1 MPYHSGSKSNHN
13 DDSKGKS
20 KMDKPK
26 PKAKMNG
33 SNSKMNPPNDKGKKG
48 EISQK
53 EMARLIQHSKKH
65 EGGMKGKH
73 MRNMIKFM
81 KQGMSF
87 AMAHKKAMEL
97 DKK

>member
-1 MPYHSGSKSNHN
+1 MPYHTGSKHN

-26 PKAKMNG
+26 PKKNDT
-33 SNSKMNPPNDKGKKG
+33 SNDKGKKG

-53 EMARLIQHSKKH
+53 EMARLIQHSTKH
-65 EGGMKGKH
+65 GGMKSKH
-73 MRNMIKFM
+73 MRNMIKMM
-81 KQGMSF
+81 KEGMSF

>member
-1 MPYHSGSKSNHN
+1 MPYHYGSKSNHN
-13 DDSKGKS
+13 DDSKVKS

>member
-1 MPYHSGSKSNHN
+1 MPYHTGSNHN
-13 DDSKGKS
+13 DSKSKS
-20 KMDKPK
+20 KMGNSKPK
-26 PKAKMNG
+26 PKPKMNG
-33 SNSKMNPPNDKGKKG
+33 SKMNPPNDKGKKG

-53 EMARLIQHSKKH
+53 EMARLIEHSKKH
-65 EGGMKGKH
+65 EGGMRGKH

>member
-1 MPYHSGSKSNHN
+1 MAYGSSSMMNDSKS
-13 DDSKGKS
+13 
-20 KMDKPK
+20 KPK
-26 PKAKMNG
+26 MNNSKPKG
-33 SNSKMNPPNDKGKKG
+33 KMNPPNDKGKKG

>member
-1 MPYHSGSKSNHN
+1 MAYGSAPMMNDSKS
-13 DDSKGKS
+13 KP
-20 KMDKPK
+20 KMSNSKPK
-26 PKAKMNG
+26 PKPKKNDT
-33 SNSKMNPPNDKGKKG
+33 SNDKGKKG

-53 EMARLIQHSKKH
+53 EMARLIQHSTKH
-65 EGGMKGKH
+65 GGMKSKH
-73 MRNMIKFM
+73 MRNMIKMM

>member
-1 MPYHSGSKSNHN
+1 MPYHTGSNHN
-13 DDSKGKS
+13 DSKS
-20 KMDKPK
+20 KPKMNSSKPK
-26 PKAKMNG
+26 PKPKMNG
-33 SNSKMNPPNDKGKKG
+33 SKMNPPNDKGKKG

-53 EMARLIQHSKKH
+53 EMARLIEHSKKH
-65 EGGMKGKH
+65 EGGMRGKH

>member
-1 MPYHSGSKSNHN
+1 MAYGSSSMMNDSKS
-13 DDSKGKS
+13 KP
-20 KMDKPK
+20 KMNSSKPK
-26 PKAKMNG
+26 PKPKMNG
-33 SNSKMNPPNDKGKKG
+33 SKMNPSNDKGKKG

-53 EMARLIQHSKKH
+53 EMARLIEHSKKL
-65 EGGMKGKH
+65 EGGMRGKH

>member
-1 MPYHSGSKSNHN
+1 MAYGSAPMMN
-13 DDSKGKS
+13 SKPKMNKPKP

-26 PKAKMNG
+26 PKKNDT
-33 SNSKMNPPNDKGKKG
+33 SNDKGKKG

-53 EMARLIQHSKKH
+53 EMARPIQHSTKH
-65 EGGMKGKH
+65 GGMKSKH
-73 MRNMIKFM
+73 MRNMIKMM

-87 AMAHKKAMEL
+87 AMSHKKAMEL